1 VRIDRPA
8 EDDTPR
14 ATTPEGRAADTPPA
28 AAGHEAP
35 DRAAY
40 AAGYRASVDAAN
52 REYQAAREWDEAVPA
67 LQETWK
73 NHEKKWPSPERT
85 GPTPHPETPGAWRG
99 DGGRYLAPDAN
110 AEVTRDCAR
119 IREVGETIITP
130 AMHRIEAE
138 APDRHL
144 AGLDH
149 RLKDPDRLKE
159 KVADNILYKGRT
171 PEEALGN
178 VKDAIRFTFVYPQ
191 ERYSAGVLADCERLQ
206 ASGFER
212 FDRVN
217 SWPEEHYKGINSRWR
232 ESDSGQ
238 LFEVQFHTRA
248 SFEAKQ
254 LTHGAYE
261 RLRSPVTSDVE
272 REELDDFQRAVCAK
286 IPIPPGATDI
296 EDYRPEKRDGR
307 ADNLLRD
314 RRRLQQPGRAGR
326 RPAAGQA

>member
-14 ATTPEGRAADTPPA
+14 ATPEGRAGTLPA

-35 DRAAY
+35 DRVAY
-40 AAGYRASVDAAN
+40 AAGYRASVDADY
-52 REYQAAREWDEAVPA
+52 REYRAAREWDEAVPA

-119 IREVGETIITP
+119 IREVGETVITP

-138 APDRHL
+138 TPDRHL
-144 AGLDH
+144 AGLDR
-149 RLKDPDRLKE
+149 RLKGEDRLKE
-159 KVADNILYKGRT
+159 KVART
-171 PEEALGN
+171 FEEQPGLTARQALTGIP
-178 VKDAIRFTFVYPQ
+178 DAVRFTFCYAH
-191 ERYSAGVLADCERLQ
+191 ENYSAGVDADLNRLT
-206 ASGFER
+206 ARGFEPAKPLK
-212 FDRVN
+212 N
-217 SWPEEHYKGINSRWR
+217 SWPSDQYKGINTQWR
-232 ESDSGQ
+232 EPETGQ

-261 RLRSPVTSDVE
+261 RIRNPQTSDAE
-272 REELDDFQRAVCAK
+272 MDELEDFQRQACSK
-286 IPIPPGATDI
+286 IPIPPGATEI
-296 EDYRPEKRDGR
+296 GAPARKERDG
-307 ADNLLRD
+307 
-314 RRRLQQPGRAGR
+314 
-326 RPAAGQA
+326 